1 MLRSPLGLNFFALS
15 SEYRKIVLDEIYYL
29 AKNLNFSYGDLI
41 KMPTFERKYFINKFS
56 EEIEKRNEELSKRR
70 N

>member
-1 MLRSPLGLNFFALS
+1 
-15 SEYRKIVLDEIYYL
+15 VLDEIYYL